1 MLSDYQSK
9 GIPEDYIQILRQLKE
24 KQGKIFWQ
32 TERKEAKITAI
43 KQYLQD
49 ENLSFSSWSLDEW
62 SLDEIS
68 EKLYNDIFE
77 KSILTAPLDDI
88 WVKKILITSWN
99 KVTVVFIND
108 QKIEIDGFYSSEHA
122 RETLLSL
129 NHNISPPC
137 FSGNL
142 GGNLRI
148 TAFFPPF
155 VSEELGVVCSI
166 DKLGQRNFTMK
177 MYQSSEFATREEL
190 EFLSLALRYGIS
202 VLIVGKWLSGKS
214 SLMNYLLSTLQE
226 LTTVTFEQYR
236 EMLNTISLLDSRMES
251 AEAALK
257 LDPDVIA
264 LNLDDAIPQEISL
277 RGYTTLAS
285 VIAQGPIEGLYQ
297 LTEQWRRQMVN
308 PLDYQSAFRLT
319 CTAMPIVVTVKA
331 IESKYRIVNISE
343 CDQSNISTLWE
354 CTGNR
359 HDHVS
364 DPSEKIF
371 RTMQQNGCSIEQLNQ
386 IRKKVKEVC

>member
-1 MLSDYQSK
+1 MLSDYQRK
-9 GIPEDYIQILRQLKE
+9 GIPEDYIQILQQLKE

-49 ENLSFSSWSLDEW
+49 ENLSFSSWSLDE
-62 SLDEIS
+62 IS

-88 WVKKILITSWN
+88 WVKRILITSWN

-108 QKIEIDGFYSSEHA
+108 QKIEIDEFYSSEHA

-155 VSEELGVVCSI
+155 VSEKLGVVCSI

-364 DPSEKIF
+364 DPSEKTF

>member
-1 MLSDYQSK
+1 VLSDYQCK
-9 GIPEDYIQILRQLKE
+9 GIPEDYIQTLRQLKE

-32 TERKEAKITAI
+32 TERKEAKIVAI

-49 ENLSFSSWSLDEW
+49 ASLNFLNW

-68 EKLYNDIFE
+68 EKFYNDIFE
-77 KSILTAPLDDI
+77 KSILTGPLEDI

-122 RETLLSL
+122 KETLLSL

-166 DKLGQRNFTMK
+166 DKLGQRNFTLK
-177 MYQSSEFATREEL
+177 MYQSSEYATRDEL
-190 EFLSLALRYGIS
+190 EFLSLALRYGVS
-202 VLIVGKWLSGKS
+202 VLIVGKWLSGKT
-214 SLMNYLLSTLQE
+214 SLMNYMLSTLQE

-236 EMLNTISLLDSRMES
+236 EMFNTISLLDSNMVT

-257 LDPDVIA
+257 LNPDVIA
-264 LNLDDAIPQEISL
+264 LNLDDAIPQEIAL

-285 VIAQGPIEGLYQ
+285 VIAQGPNEGLYQ
-297 LTEQWRRQMVN
+297 LTEQWRRQMRN

-319 CTAMPIVVTVKA
+319 CTALPIIVTVRA
-331 IESKYRIVNISE
+331 IESKYRIINISE

-354 CTGNR
+354 YTGN
-359 HDHVS
+359 HHIHVS

-371 RTMQQNGCSIEQLNQ
+371 RTMRQNGCPTEQLDQ
-386 IRKKVKEVC
+386 LRKKVKEVC

>member
-49 ENLSFSSWSLDEW
+49 ENLSFSSW

-236 EMLNTISLLDSRMES
+236 EILNTISLLDSRMES

>member
-1 MLSDYQSK
+1 MLSDYQRK
-9 GIPEDYIQILRQLKE
+9 GIPEDYIQILQQLKE

-49 ENLSFSSWSLDEW
+49 ENLSFSSW

-190 EFLSLALRYGIS
+190 EFLSLVLRYGIS

-236 EMLNTISLLDSRMES
+236 EMLNTISLLDSGMES

>member
-1 MLSDYQSK
+1 MLSDYQCK

-49 ENLSFSSWSLDEW
+49 TSLKFSNW

-68 EKLYNDIFE
+68 EKFYNDIFE
-77 KSILTAPLDDI
+77 KSILTGPLEDI
-88 WVKKILITSWN
+88 WVKKILVTSWN

-122 RETLLSL
+122 KETLLSL

-166 DKLGQRNFTMK
+166 DKLGQRNFTLK
-177 MYQSSEFATREEL
+177 MYQSSEYATRDEL
-190 EFLSLALRYGIS
+190 EFLSLALRYGVS
-202 VLIVGKWLSGKS
+202 VLIVGKWLSGKT

-236 EMLNTISLLDSRMES
+236 EMFNTISLLDSNMVT

-257 LDPDVIA
+257 LNPDVIA
-264 LNLDDAIPQEISL
+264 LNLDDAIPQEIAL

-285 VIAQGPIEGLYQ
+285 VIAQGPNEGLYQ
-297 LTEQWRRQMVN
+297 LTEQWRRQMRN

-319 CTAMPIVVTVKA
+319 CTALPIIVTVRA
-331 IESKYRIVNISE
+331 IESKYRIINISE

-354 CTGNR
+354 YTGN
-359 HDHVS
+359 HHIHVS

-371 RTMQQNGCSIEQLNQ
+371 RTMRQNGCPTEQLDQ
-386 IRKKVKEVC
+386 LRKKVKEVC